1 MSYQGTFAIITAALI
16 SGAIV
21 ERMRFSAYM
30 LFIALW
36 AVVVYAPV
44 AHWVWGGGWL
54 ATLGALDFAGGTV
67 VHVNAGVAALVAA
80 LVLGP
85 RKDFARQ
92 AFLPHNVPFT
102 LLGAGL
108 LWFGW
113 FGFNAGS
120 ALAASPSAALA
131 FTTTFLA
138 PMGTLVV
145 WTLLDMTRNQK
156 VTAVGGATAIVVGLV
171 AITPAAGFVSPMSA
185 IALGAI
191 AAVPSYYALLW
202 RARTRLDD
210 SLDVVAAHGL
220 GGTVGALLTGVFAEK
235 AWNTTADGLLFG
247 NPAQLGIQAAAVLA
261 APRLQ
266 RRPHVRAAQAR
277 RAGRAAPRRGQR
289 GGPRHGREPARR
301 GGLRGWRRR
310 DPGAARS
317 RRAAP
322 VRRSWRRKV
331 DAHEAGGRCRP
342 ARSAQRGARGAV
354 PAEVQGLTISRVQ
367 GHGGEREHVETY
379 RGTTV
384 KMELSE
390 KVRLEIG
397 VSNHFVEP
405 TVQAIMRGARTGE
418 VGDGKIFVRAGREG
432 VPDPHGRRGPG
443 RGHARHR
450 GARRASRAA
459 RGGWGGRRVTGLW
472 RSPRSPHRSCTS
484 TGRGGFVM
492 RPDSSGLSLPWQ
504 GLVAG
509 AVGGFR
515 RIVGDGEVPGALEP
529 DHR

>member
-1 MSYQGTFAIITAALI
+1 MNQADVAWMLVATALVLLMTPFVALGVVGIVWALIGYSLAFAPGNALVGDLSRALLRNVGLEPQGTIPHVLFMSYQGTFAIITAALI

-30 LFIALW
+30 LFITLW

-54 ATLGALDFAGGTV
+54 AKLGALDFAGGTV

-120 ALAASPSAALA
+120 ALTASPSAALA

-138 PMGTLVV
+138 PMGTLVM

-171 AITPAAGFVSPMSA
+171 AITPAAGFISPISA

-191 AAVPSYYALLW
+191 AAVPSYYALVW
-202 RARTRLDD
+202 RVRTRLDD

-261 APRLQ
+261 SIVYSGALTFVLLKLVAVVVPL
-266 RRPHVRAAQAR
+266 RAESNDEGIGMDVSQHGEEAYADGEGAILVLPDR
-277 RAGRAAPRRGQR
+277 TVTAGAAVMATEGGRA
-289 GGPRHGREPARR
+289 
-301 GGLRGWRRR
+301 
-310 DPGAARS
+310 
-317 RRAAP
+317 
-322 VRRSWRRKV
+322 
-331 DAHEAGGRCRP
+331 
-342 ARSAQRGARGAV
+342 
-354 PAEVQGLTISRVQ
+354 
-367 GHGGEREHVETY
+367 
-379 RGTTV
+379 
-384 KMELSE
+384 
-390 KVRLEIG
+390 
-397 VSNHFVEP
+397 
-405 TVQAIMRGARTGE
+405 
-418 VGDGKIFVRAGREG
+418 
-432 VPDPHGRRGPG
+432 
-443 RGHARHR
+443 
-450 GARRASRAA
+450 
-459 RGGWGGRRVTGLW
+459 
-472 RSPRSPHRSCTS
+472 
-484 TGRGGFVM
+484 
-492 RPDSSGLSLPWQ
+492 
-504 GLVAG
+504 
-509 AVGGFR
+509 
-515 RIVGDGEVPGALEP
+515 
-529 DHR
+529 